1 MDAPGEAVSEGAC
14 KGDTKERSRVA
25 WYGGSMPYTQR
36 DGVRIFFDTHGDG
49 PPLLLCPGLGSLMEH
64 WGDAIAAFSPYYR
77 VIVFDPR
84 GGPESDSPAGN
95 YSMRDLAEDAVAVLD
110 AVAVERTH
118 VYGISMGGHI
128 AQQLALDHP
137 DRVRSLVLVVSSDRT
152 SEVSKERLRVWRDAR
167 RLSIELYAR
176 AVGYAIF
183 GEELFAKPLWVEG
196 WRRRSVQDEQRW
208 NPQGLEGRLAACLA
222 YDTSSRSSE
231 IRCPTLLVAGRR
243 DLCILPHESE
253 AHAAR
258 IPGAQYVLLD
268 VAHVIADQDAQELNA
283 RVLAFLAHCPAEAA
297 S

>member
-167 RLSIELYAR
+167 RLSIELYA
-176 AVGYAIF
+176 
-183 GEELFAKPLWVEG
+183 KPLWVEG

-243 DLCILPHESE
+243 DLCI
-253 AHAAR
+253 
-258 IPGAQYVLLD
+258 PGAQYVLLD